1 MGTEVM
7 KAFTMMA
14 IALPTMFF
22 VIFGFIVATTLLR
35 KAFPAEAQDTDES

>member
-14 IALPTMFF
+14 IALPTMFL
-22 VIFGFIVATTLLR
+22 VIVGFIIATTLLR
-35 KAFPAEAQDTDES
+35 KAFPATDEDTDES